1 MAQMASLGSTNNFS
15 SLVPSVVKWYTV
27 ASDVPM
33 IKFLFARE
41 RPDTISVCRERG
53 TPAILLLIAH
63 ETPLSSV
70 I

>member
-1 MAQMASLGSTNNFS
+1 MASLGSTNNFS
-15 SLVPSVVKWYTV
+15 SLVPSTVKWYTD

-33 IKFLFARE
+33 IKFLFAKE
-41 RPDTISVCRERG
+41 RPARISACRERG
-53 TPAILLLIAH
+53 TPAILIAH